1 MTVVTET
8 AYAKINLAL
17 HVRARR
23 HDGYHEI
30 ESLFAFLDD
39 GDRIA
44 IEPAE
49 TLLLSISGP
58 FADALGA
65 DDDNLVLRAARAMKA
80 WFDVA
85 PGAHIRLEK
94 RLPIAAGLG
103 GGSTDAAATA
113 RALNTFW
120 NLGADEETLARIVGS
135 LGADVPACIAAR
147 TAIGRGIGDVLE
159 PVDMAAVSGVPV
171 LLVNPMKPC
180 PTGPVYREW
189 DGADRG
195 SIAVHRSAWRNDLT
209 AGAVALVPEIGMVLY
224 LLTQAHGTGQVA
236 MSGSGATC
244 FALFDTEAARDEACA
259 EIAQMQPG
267 WWVMAGRLR

>member
-44 IEPAE
+44 VEPADS
-49 TLLLSISGP
+49 LILSIGGP
-58 FADALGA
+58 FADALTA

-80 WFDVA
+80 WFDVGQ
-85 PGAHIRLEK
+85 GAHIRLEK

-103 GGSTDAAATA
+103 GGSADAAATA
-113 RALNTFW
+113 RALNAFW
-120 NLGADEETLARIVGS
+120 NLDADMATLARVVGG
-135 LGADVPACIAAR
+135 LGADVPVCLASR
-147 TAIGRGIGDVLE
+147 TAIGRGIGDIIE
-159 PVDMAAVSGVPV
+159 PVDMAAISGVPV

-180 PTGPVYREW
+180 PTGPVYRGW

-195 SIAVHRSAWRNDLT
+195 SLAVHRSAWRNDLT
-209 AGAVALVPEIGMVLY
+209 ASAVALVPEIGMVLY
-224 LLTQAHGTGQVA
+224 MLTQARGAGQVA
-236 MSGSGATC
+236 MSGSGSTC
-244 FALFDTEAARDEACA
+244 FALFDSEAARDEARNDIA
-259 EIAQMQPG
+259 EMQPG
-267 WWVMAGRLR
+267 WWTCTGRLR

>member
-1 MTVVTET
+1 MTVMTET

-44 IEPAE
+44 VEPADS
-49 TLLLSISGP
+49 LILSIAGP
-58 FADALGA
+58 FADALTA
-65 DDDNLVLRAARAMKA
+65 DEDNLVLRAARAMKA
-80 WFDVA
+80 WFDVG

-103 GGSTDAAATA
+103 GGSADAAATA
-113 RALNTFW
+113 RALNAFW
-120 NLGADEETLARIVGS
+120 NLNADADTLARIVGG
-135 LGADVPACIAAR
+135 LGADVPACLASR
-147 TAIGRGIGDVLE
+147 TAIGRGIGDIIE

-180 PTGPVYREW
+180 PTGPVYQGW

-209 AGAVALVPEIGMVLY
+209 ASAVALVPEIGIVLY
-224 LLTQAHGTGQVA
+224 MLTQARGTGQVA

-244 FALFDTEAARDEACA
+244 FALFDSEAARDEARN
-259 EIAQMQPG
+259 EIGETQPG
-267 WWVMAGRLR
+267 WWTCVGRLR

>member
-1 MTVVTET
+1 MTVMTET

-23 HDGYHEI
+23 QDGYHEI

-44 IEPAE
+44 VEPAE
-49 TLLLSISGP
+49 TLMLSIGGP
-58 FADALGA
+58 FADALTA
-65 DDDNLVLRAARAMKA
+65 NEDNLVLRAARAMKA

-103 GGSTDAAATA
+103 GGSADAAAVA
-113 RALNTFW
+113 RALNAFW
-120 NLGADEETLARIVGS
+120 NLGADDALLARIVGP
-135 LGADVPACIAAR
+135 LGADVPACLVSR
-147 TAIGRGIGDVLE
+147 TVIGRGIGDVLE
-159 PVDMAAVSGVPV
+159 PIDMAAVSGVPI
-171 LLVNPMKPC
+171 LLVNPMQPC
-180 PTGPVYREW
+180 PTGPVYQGW

-209 AGAVALVPEIGMVLY
+209 ASAVALVPEIGIVLY
-224 LLTQAHGTGQVA
+224 LLAQAHGTGQIA
-236 MSGSGATC
+236 LSGSGATC
-244 FALFDTEAARDEACA
+244 FALFESEAARDDARD
-259 EIAQMQPG
+259 EIAEMQPD
-267 WWVMAGRLR
+267 WWLMAGRLR

>member
-23 HDGYHEI
+23 RDGYHEI

-44 IEPAE
+44 VEPAE
-49 TLLLSISGP
+49 TLMLSIGGP
-58 FADALGA
+58 FADALSA

-103 GGSTDAAATA
+103 GGSADAAAVA
-113 RALNTFW
+113 RALNAFW
-120 NLGADEETLARIVGS
+120 GLDADEDVLTRIVGS
-135 LGADVPACIAAR
+135 LGADVPACLASR
-147 TAIGRGIGDVLE
+147 TVIGRGIGDIIE
-159 PVDMAAVSGVPV
+159 PTDMSAISGVPI
-171 LLVNPMKPC
+171 LLVNPMRPC
-180 PTGPVYREW
+180 PTGPVYQGW

-209 AGAVALVPEIGMVLY
+209 ASAVALVPEIGIVLY
-224 LLTQAHGTGQVA
+224 LLAQAHGTGQVA

-244 FALFDTEAARDEACA
+244 FALFESEAARDEARA
-259 EIAQMQPG
+259 EIAEMQPD
-267 WWVMAGRLR
+267 WWTMAGRLR